1 LASHVQDLVII
12 SNSSG
17 YVLVGARGHRLGP
30 KVARRRWAAGL
41 RRALAALPGRSQA
54 LVLGDTPHM
63 DSDVPRCLARARYLS
78 RCTTRRSQALDPDH
92 DRAERDATLA
102 EGGMFVSLN
111 EQVCPYDP
119 CPVVVNELLIW
130 RDWGHLT
137 RTYARQLAPS
147 LREPILDA
155 LRSG

>member
-1 LASHVQDLVII
+1 
-12 SNSSG
+12 
-17 YVLVGARGHRLGP
+17 
-30 KVARRRWAAGL
+30 
-41 RRALAALPGRSQA
+41 
-54 LVLGDTPHM
+54 M

-78 RCTTRRSQALDPDH
+78 RCTTRRSRALDPDH

-137 RTYARQLAPS
+137 ATYARQLAPS